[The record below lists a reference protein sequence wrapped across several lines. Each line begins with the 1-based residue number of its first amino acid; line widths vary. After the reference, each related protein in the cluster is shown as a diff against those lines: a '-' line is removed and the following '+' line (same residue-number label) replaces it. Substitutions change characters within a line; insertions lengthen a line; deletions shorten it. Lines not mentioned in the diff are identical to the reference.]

1 MGILGTLKGKI
12 VKVKD
17 EIVQVV
23 RPHKP
28 ITKENLGHYD
38 ESKQKLVFGSTS
50 DRYYK
55 VFKISGKNGEVRFAT
70 TTTNKKDLTDKEVE
84 KIGRSLN
91 SKTNYKNNSD
101 PIPFKSA
108 QCTYCYDRATGKTL
122 WGGKNA
128 TKD

>member
-1 MGILGTLKGKI
+1 MGVLGTLKGKI
-12 VKVKD
+12 VQVKN
-17 EIVQVV
+17 EIIQVIK
-23 RPHKP
+23 PHKP
-28 ITKENLGHYD
+28 ITRENLPTYN

-84 KIGRSLN
+84 KIGRALN
-91 SKTNYKNNSD
+91 SKSNYKNNSD

-122 WGGKNA
+122 WGGKHGGKN
-128 TKD
+128 